1 MADLNMDIDGDGL
14 NDVWQGVY
22 GAWDLLPGDDEDKDG
37 CSNLIESVAGTNPY
51 LAGDCLKVGDTY
63 ISGANVFFEFEAKV
77 GKKYRILGSDSP
89 AGPFGTVGEA
99 LQLPETGTD
108 FVASADGTK
117 ILKIVKPS
125 ESRKFY
131 KLETSDVDSNLDGVS
146 DWVAET
152 LGYDAT
158 APLID
163 TDLNGVSDLLEH
175 LEGELQSDDEVMVE
189 ASSSF
194 ASEDGPQ
201 SGSFVVKRNRSLFDA
216 SVEIDFSGTA
226 DSSADYSRSPVASV
240 IQFDAG
246 ETEKTVF
253 INPNPTQTASVEGS
267 ESVTLTLS
275 NPSSTVGVGAA
286 PKIKL
291 PGTATVIISDS
302 TVASGTGLLA
312 RYYDH
317 SSTVYAHA
325 ANFGD
330 TANYAFT
337 RGAPTTTGTIVVT
350 PTTGNLTN
358 ILAAVAAGTP
368 VRMTFLGGNLNNA
381 LYNNANYLVT
391 TKTATTFTVSIT
403 APLALPASSNSTAN
417 FSIQPVHPA
426 VVERVD
432 PTVGNRWLYGTPN
445 GNTISPNNSPDNY
458 SNVYEGYLNP
468 TAAST
473 SGYRFQ
479 LDADDKAR
487 LLVDLNR
494 NGVFDLPAEQVN
506 EHGWD
511 SAATLGTFNISAFHM
526 LEVPTGPVGA
536 TGRYMFRLEHV
547 ETTDEARCRLQWSVN
562 GAAFANIPQ
571 ANVFTHTA
579 AMSANYSYTRTVST
593 PGAMQG
599 TITVTLNGHGLAAT
613 NPVKLAFSS
622 GVLFTPTNG
631 NFHGDF
637 TVSSVTDSNVF
648 VVNIGASTLPSGTAS
663 TGAGFVLNR
672 DTSTTTGWYNLVYA
686 TTDFSGAPGRVGVN
700 NNGPNDANGG
710 IWGVGTPD
718 VAVINP
724 DTFSV
729 RWSGQVQ
736 PQFSEN
742 YKFIL
747 QADDGVQLKINGQ
760 VQALQMLP
768 SAVTSGSTYSYDASN
783 GDLTV
788 TYGSLMA
795 VPNSF
800 AVGETVRLDP
810 TSGNLNHAPG
820 TAPTYIYDPVTDI
833 VEVDATN
840 LMPPATG
847 GTRAVGSFSVGETVE
862 LDPTSGSLSALTTLP
877 YVISEVNGNKFKFS
891 TGGLSFSPTIS
902 IKSIS
907 VAFPCKISTVTNH
920 GLTTGNQIGIS
931 GVSTGT
937 FSPAINDFYVVT
949 VTSPSTFTVAS
960 DCMSAPSASQGM
972 IIASG
977 NMTISD
983 NRSAV
988 ITSATPNSFVVNIGS
1003 GKYPAP
1009 STGNIS
1015 LELVNRKLKEWIYP
1029 GGTVPTPNE
1038 QFVEI
1043 PMVGGVRYDIEL
1055 DYFENTSSARC
1066 ELSWMSHSQP
1076 KQIIPAARLYPASD
1090 APPAH
1095 LTNTDATALVGGPFS
1110 HTIEGSNGGI
1120 ISISGLPNGITE
1132 IGGVL
1137 SGTPAAAGDYQ
1148 IVITLTRPGGGT
1160 STSVLNLKVANTGG
1174 NIVREKWDGIT
1185 GTSVAGIPTGT
1196 TPTGGTSSLDSLTG
1210 PTGGASNY
1218 GARIRGYITAPE
1230 TGNYY
1235 FWIAANDGAELWVSN
1250 DAEPVNAF
1258 KRAWV
1263 NAGSGTPLTY
1273 NLEANQKSAW
1283 LALEQGKRYYIE
1295 ILHKAGAGGNE
1306 NLAVGWAKP
1315 GQSGAAPSEVVPGYV
1330 LSPYVAPTSG
1340 SSGGTLYV
1348 ATMLAQNGAMPEL
1361 PKTRV
1366 EGVGTATMRLNEN
1379 ETVAYVKFSY
1389 SGLTG
1394 VNTLTDWHVHSD
1406 PYLSNPSAIIFD
1418 GVEPVTPGDGLVTS
1432 GAYAGSHKWTILPVG
1447 GLSGNDIRELIKQG
1461 KSYINLHT
1469 VLNPGGEIR
1478 GNYTPANGSRTFTPP
1493 PAPPSWTTDHTT
1505 NAGAVRF
1512 LTQATFGANVTD
1524 IAALKAMAS
1533 YEAWINDQVTKPM
1546 SEHLPEVLGRE
1557 LFDNNGGGQ
1566 FDERLVFNAW
1576 WRNSVAGQD
1585 QLRQRVAFALSEILV
1600 VSAQG
1605 PLDNRAEALAYYYD
1619 LLKTYAFGNFRT
1631 LLEEV
1636 TLSPAMGR
1644 YLDMKENDKP
1654 DISTGRIP
1662 NENYAREIKQL
1673 FSVGLFRMWPDGTLI
1688 LNSKD
1693 EVVPTY
1699 TQREIVGLAHLMT
1712 GWDDGYDGAYRTT
1725 LGAATNWLRQMRE
1738 VPGRHYTGP
1747 KRLLNNEVLP
1757 GLPTL
1762 GGVPL
1767 DAQATHTS
1775 LHFNDPAYQ
1784 ALPSQELD
1792 FVHDQLFNHP
1802 NCGPFVCRQ
1811 LIQRLVTSH
1820 PSRDYVYRV
1829 VQKFNN
1835 NGSGVRGDMLAV
1847 VKAILLDY
1855 EARSSVL
1862 ITQPAYG
1869 KQREAVLRTT
1879 SPARAFRLDGMSG
1892 TYLQPDPGQGAHVIR
1907 VNATNHKLVAGRS
1920 VYLEF
1925 PVTWSPGATAPAS
1938 ALYTVLSTPAPT
1950 ANTFWVNAKGWAGV
1964 SSSDGTNSGGIS
1976 GTYSQPANNSVLTI
1990 TLNGHWLPAGGK
2002 AYLDFE
2008 SPTGPV
2014 IADGGYTAATSTSTT
2029 GGGST
2034 FTITNTANATARS
2047 GRVRMVGF
2055 RGSYSAAAS
2064 GLSTVGQERRITLDT
2079 TDWFAGGE
2087 SVAHHLS
2094 VGQSI
2099 YLNFTEVSGAA
2110 TMPTDG
2116 EYVVDS
2122 VPDPN
2127 TFTVLTSTAN
2137 APSTTSRNG
2146 MWMFPLVTQPVS
2158 RTGNVSKL
2166 SSTYQLNNTDGD
2178 IDQAPLNADTVFN
2191 FYLPDYKFPG
2201 LLASQGITTPEF
2213 QTTAETTVVRQSNFF
2228 FNGIFNPADTNGISS
2243 FRTGQHAL
2251 VLDFSPWTVDDATNV
2266 GLGAPVSSTVP
2277 WTHNQ
2282 NIARFIDHMSVLLT
2296 ADQLSTAT
2304 KTLIRNF
2311 VSMPITSIGT
2321 GIPCT
2326 VTTAAAHRYTT
2337 GDLVCISGLS
2347 STDAQNGTFSPSNA
2361 FVSSTTARAI
2371 TVTGNNT
2378 FTVTG
2383 VNCTSAPTTYT
2394 DVHASQVI
2402 YDQGDTT
2409 PDASERRDRVR
2420 SVIHLILT
2428 SPDYIIQR

>member
-1 MADLNMDIDGDGL
+1 MQNKATPTASTQRVCRQLKTWRMIALGLFLGIGGPVSADLEMDVDGDGL
-14 NDVWQGVY
+14 NDVWQGIH
-22 GAWDLLPGDDEDKDG
+22 GAWDLTPEGDEDRDG
-37 CSNLIESVAGTNPY
+37 CSNLIESVAGTNPR
-51 LAGDCLKVGDTY
+51 LSGDCLKVGDTY
-63 ISGANVFFEFEAKV
+63 IAGSSVFFVFDAKV
-77 GKKYRILGSDSP
+77 GKKYRILSSGTPGGGYGATGETLQSPDS
-89 AGPFGTVGEA
+89 GTE
-99 LQLPETGTD
+99 
-108 FVASADGTK
+108 FVATVDGSKT
-117 ILKIVKPS
+117 LKITKPVD
-125 ESRKFY
+125 SRKFY
-131 KLETSDVDSNLDGVS
+131 KLETSDVDSNNDGVS
-146 DWVAET
+146 DWVAQK
-152 LGYDAT
+152 LGYDPNAESV
-158 APLID
+158 
-163 TDLNGVSDLLEH
+163 DLDANGKSDFLDL
-175 LEGELQSDDEVMVE
+175 LEGELGGPDMGEPDKVTVV
-189 ASSSF
+189 ASSVF

-201 SGSFVVKRNRSLFDA
+201 SGSFVVKRSRSLFEA
-216 SVEIDFSGTA
+216 SVAVAFSGTA
-226 DSSADYSRSPVASV
+226 DSTTDYSKSPSV
-240 IQFDAG
+240 SSVQFTAG
-246 ETEKTVF
+246 EKEKTIF
-253 INPNPTQTASVEGS
+253 INPNPSQPAAVEGS

-275 NPSSTVGVGAA
+275 NPSSPVVGGA
-286 PKIKL
+286 PVIGT
-291 PGTATVIISDS
+291 PGEATVIISD
-302 TVASGTGLLA
+302 TTAASGTGLQA
-312 RYYDH
+312 RYYDTA
-317 SSTVYAHA
+317 SSTYSNS
-325 ANFGD
+325 ANF
-330 TANYAFT
+330 N
-337 RGAPTTTGTIVVT
+337 
-350 PTTGNLTN
+350 
-358 ILAAVAAGTP
+358 AGQLKIDRIDP
-368 VRMTFLGGNLNNA
+368 SV
-381 LYNNANYLVT
+381 
-391 TKTATTFTVSIT
+391 
-403 APLALPASSNSTAN
+403 N
-417 FSIQPVHPA
+417 FS
-426 VVERVD
+426 
-432 PTVGNRWLYGTPN
+432 WLYGTPN

-458 SNVYEGYLNP
+458 STVFEGYLSP
-468 TAAST
+468 SAAST

-494 NGVFDLPAEQVN
+494 NGVFDLPAEQVI

-511 SAATLGTFNISAFHM
+511 SVATVGAFNVSASHM
-526 LEVPTGPVGA
+526 LEVPTGSVVGP
-536 TGRYMFRLEHV
+536 TGRYKIRLEHV
-547 ETTDEARCRLQWSVN
+547 ETTGEARCRLQWSVN
-562 GAAFANIPQ
+562 GATFANIPQ

-593 PGAMQG
+593 AGAMQG
-599 TITVTLNGHGLAAT
+599 TITVTLNGHGLAVG
-613 NPVKLAFSS
+613 NSVKLAFSS
-622 GVLFTPTNG
+622 GVLFTPANG

-637 TVSSVTDSNVF
+637 TVASVTDSNVF
-648 VVNIGASTLPSGTAS
+648 VVNIGAATLPSGTAS

-686 TTDFSGAPGRVGVN
+686 NPDFSGAPGRIGIN
-700 NNGPNDANGG
+700 NNGSNDANNG

-718 VAVINP
+718 VALINP

-742 YKFIL
+742 YKFIVR
-747 QADDGVQLKINGQ
+747 ADDGVRLKINGQ

-768 SAVTSGSTYSYDASN
+768 SAVTSGSTYSYNATT

-788 TYGSLMA
+788 SYGSLMA

-810 TSGNLNHAPG
+810 TSGNLNHSPA
-820 TAPTYIYDPVTDI
+820 TAPTYVYDPATDT

-840 LMPPATG
+840 LMTQATG
-847 GTRAVGSFSVGETVE
+847 TMRTPGSFVVGETVE
-862 LDPTSGSLSALTTLP
+862 LDPTSGSLSTLSTLP

-891 TGGLSFSPTIS
+891 TGGLTFSPTIS
-902 IKSIS
+902 INSIS
-907 VAFPCKISTVTNH
+907 VGNPCVISTVTNH
-920 GLTTGNQIGIS
+920 GLTTGNQIRIS
-931 GVSTGT
+931 GVSGGT
-937 FSPAINDFYVVT
+937 FSSPINDFYVVT
-949 VTSPSTFTVAS
+949 VTSPSTFTMTS
-960 DCMSAPSASQGM
+960 DCTVAPSAGQGV

-988 ITSATPNSFVVNIGS
+988 ITSATSNSFVVNIGA
-1003 GKYPAP
+1003 GKYPHS
-1009 STGNIS
+1009 STGNVS

-1029 GGTVPTPNE
+1029 GGTAPTPNE

-1055 DYFENTSSARC
+1055 DYFENTSSASC

-1095 LTNTDATALVGGPFS
+1095 LTDTDATALVGGPFS
-1110 HTIEGSNGGI
+1110 HAILGSNGGNV
-1120 ISISGLPNGITE
+1120 SISGAPSGLTYSD
-1132 IGGVL
+1132 GVL
-1137 SGTPAAAGDYQ
+1137 SGTPTEAGDYQ

-1160 STSVLNLKVANTGG
+1160 STSVVNLKVASTGG
-1174 NIVREKWDGIT
+1174 SIVREQWDGIT
-1185 GTSVAGIPTGT
+1185 GTSVASIPTGS
-1196 TPTGGTSSLDSLTG
+1196 TPTGTSSLSSLTG
-1210 PTGGASNY
+1210 PTGGGSNY

-1273 NLEANQKSAW
+1273 NVEANQKSAW
-1283 LALEQGKRYYIE
+1283 LALEQGMRYYVE
-1295 ILHKAGAGGNE
+1295 ILHKAGAGANE
-1306 NLAVGWAKP
+1306 NLAIGWAKP
-1315 GQSGAAPSEVVPGYV
+1315 GQSGTAPSEVVPGYV

-1348 ATMLAQNGAMPEL
+1348 ATLLAQNGSVPEP

-1379 ETVAYVKFSY
+1379 ETVAYVNFSY

-1394 VNTLTDWHVHSD
+1394 GNTLTDWHVHCD

-1432 GAYAGSHKWTILPVG
+1432 GPYAGSHKWTIEPVG
-1447 GLSGNDIRELIKQG
+1447 GLSANDIRELIKQG

-1469 VLNPGGEIR
+1469 GLNPGGEIR

-1493 PAPPSWTTDHTT
+1493 PAPPTWTTDHTT

-1524 IAALKAMAS
+1524 IAELKAMAS
-1533 YEAWINDQVTKPM
+1533 YEAWIDVQVNKPV
-1546 SEHLPEVLGRE
+1546 SLHVPEVLERE
-1557 LFDNNGGGQ
+1557 LYDNNGGGQ

-1619 LLKTYAFGNFRT
+1619 ILGANAFGNFRT

-1636 TLSPAMGR
+1636 TLSPTMGR

-1767 DAQATHTS
+1767 DPQATHTS
-1775 LHFNDPAYQ
+1775 LHFNDPDYQ
-1784 ALPSQELD
+1784 DLPSQELD
-1792 FVHDQLFNHP
+1792 FIHDQLFNHP
-1802 NCGPFVCRQ
+1802 NTGPFICRQ

-1820 PSRDYVYRV
+1820 PSRGYVYRV

-1847 VKAILLDY
+1847 VKAVLLDY
-1855 EARSSVL
+1855 EARSSALV
-1862 ITQPAYG
+1862 TQPAYG

-1892 TYLQPDPGQGAHVIR
+1892 TYVQPDTATSGLGGHVVR

-1925 PVTWSPGATAPAS
+1925 PVTWTPGATAPTS
-1938 ALYTVLSTPAPT
+1938 APYTVLSTPAPT

-1964 SSSDGTNSGGIS
+1964 SSSDGTTNGGIS
-1976 GTYSQPANNSVLTI
+1976 GTYSQSSGNSSLTVS
-1990 TLNGHWLPAGGK
+1990 LSGHWLPASGK
-2002 AYLDFE
+2002 AYLDFQNQ
-2008 SPTGPV
+2008 SGGTMN
-2014 IADGGYTAATSTSTT
+2014 DGVYTAATSTSTT

-2034 FTITNTANATARS
+2034 FTITMGDTTARS

-2079 TDWFAGGE
+2079 TDWSAGGE

-2158 RTGNVSKL
+2158 RSGSVNKL
-2166 SSTYQLNNTDGD
+2166 SSTYQLNNTDAD

-2251 VLDFSPWTVDDATNV
+2251 VLDFSPWAVDDATNV
-2266 GLGAPVSSTVP
+2266 GLLLGAPVSSSVP

-2296 ADQLSTAT
+2296 ADQLSTSA

-2321 GIPCT
+2321 GNPCT
-2326 VTTAAAHRYTT
+2326 VTTAAAHGYTT
-2337 GDLVCISGLS
+2337 GDLVCISGV
-2347 STDAQNGTFSPSNA
+2347 GTGTISPSLN
-2361 FVSSTTARAI
+2361 SNSTARAI
-2371 TVTGNNT
+2371 TVTGSNT
-2378 FTVTG
+2378 FTMTG
-2383 VNCTSAPTTYT
+2383 VNCTVAPTTYT
-2394 DVHASQVI
+2394 NVHASQVI
-2402 YDQGDTT
+2402 YNQGSTT
-2409 PDASERRDRVR
+2409 PGASERLDRLR
-2420 SVIHLILT
+2420 SVIHLILS